1 MSTQNT
7 PSLPK
12 LMLHAEGGAIFI
24 TACILYAKLG
34 ANGWVF
40 ALLFFS
46 FDIFMVG
53 YVRNPQLG
61 SLIYNFGHT
70 EVVPLAIALIGLL
83 VNAEPMIGF
92 ALIWLG
98 HIGLDRLLGYG
109 LKYPTQF
116 KDSHLQRL

>member
-12 LMLHAEGGAIFI
+12 LMLHAEGGVIFL

-53 YVRNPQLG
+53 YARNPQFG
-61 SLIYNFGHT
+61 SLIYNIGHT
-70 EVVPLAIALIGLL
+70 EVIPLAIALIGLL
-83 VNAEPMIGF
+83 INAESVIGF